1 MVTLFDRTLCLFGK
15 KPGGQKWKNLLPTIV
30 LLASSSGCVIHEP
43 RYQIIYTP
51 DKPLTN
57 SAAAWALPSPA
68 LGQRAAIPALHG
80 GVEQQA
86 FR

>member
-1 MVTLFDRTLCLFGK
+1 M
-15 KPGGQKWKNLLPTIV
+15 PIIV

-57 SAAAWALPSPA
+57 NPAALILPSPA
-68 LGQRAAIPALHG
+68 LGQRAAVPALHG
-80 GVEQQA
+80 GVDQQA
-86 FR
+86 YRLAAIKCSAVPLREKPGNGGV